1 MPQVRAEPART
12 IFCTITTRQAKMPE
26 LPEVE
31 ITRRGLAA
39 HLPGR
44 TVSAVIVRES
54 RLRQPVPADFAA
66 RLTGDTLARI
76 DRRGKYLL
84 LRFAGGTVLAHLGM
98 SGNLRLLPAD
108 APARKHDHIDIVFGE
123 VAMRFSDPRRFGL
136 MLWLAGD
143 GAGHPLLASLG
154 VEPLRDGFTA
164 EWLHRATRGRRCAIK
179 LLLMDSH
186 VVVGIG
192 NIYASESLFRA
203 GIRPRTAAC
212 RLTRAQC
219 ARLVAAVRD
228 TLTDALAAG
237 GSTLRDFHSAEGQSG
252 CFQQQYFVYDRAG
265 TACRVCDSAIR
276 GLRLGQRSTYYCPRC
291 QK

>member
-1 MPQVRAEPART
+1 
-12 IFCTITTRQAKMPE
+12 MPE

-44 TVSAVIVRES
+44 LVSAIVVRET

-108 APARKHDHIDIVFGE
+108 SPVRKHDHIDIVFGD
-123 VAMRFSDPRRFGL
+123 VTMRFSDPRRFGL
-136 MLWLAGD
+136 MLWLDGD
-143 GAGHPLLASLG
+143 GAAHPLLASLG
-154 VEPLRDGFTA
+154 VEPLGDGFTP
-164 EWLHRATRGRRCAIK
+164 EWLHRVTRGRRCAIK
-179 LLLMDSH
+179 FLLMDSH
-186 VVVGIG
+186 AVVGVG

-203 GIRPRTAAC
+203 GIRPRTAAR

-219 ARLVAAVRD
+219 ARLVPAVRQ
-228 TLTDALAAG
+228 TLADALAAG
-237 GSTLRDFHSAEGQSG
+237 GSTLRDFFSAEGKPG
-252 CFQQQYFVYDRAG
+252 YFQQQYFVYDRAG
-265 TACRVCDSAIR
+265 APCRVCGSPIR
-276 GLRLGQRSTYYCPRC
+276 SLRLGQRSTYYCPIC

>member
-1 MPQVRAEPART
+1 
-12 IFCTITTRQAKMPE
+12 MPE

-44 TVSAVIVRES
+44 MVSDVIVRDR
-54 RLRQPVPADFAA
+54 RLRLPVTADLAGK
-66 RLTGDTLARI
+66 LIGDSLIGI

-84 LRFAGGTVLAHLGM
+84 LRFGRGSLLAHLGM
-98 SGNLRLLPAD
+98 SGNLRVLPAD
-108 APARKHDHIDIVFGE
+108 APARKHDHIDILFGE
-123 VAMRFSDPRRFGL
+123 LALRYSDPRRFGL
-136 MLWLAGD
+136 MLWLQGD
-143 GAGHPLLASLG
+143 GSDHPLLAALG
-154 VEPLRDGFTA
+154 VEPLGDAFSA
-164 EWLHRATRGRRCAIK
+164 DWLFQATRGRRCAIK

-212 RLTRAQC
+212 RLRRIQC

-265 TACRVCDSAIR
+265 TACRVCDSPIR